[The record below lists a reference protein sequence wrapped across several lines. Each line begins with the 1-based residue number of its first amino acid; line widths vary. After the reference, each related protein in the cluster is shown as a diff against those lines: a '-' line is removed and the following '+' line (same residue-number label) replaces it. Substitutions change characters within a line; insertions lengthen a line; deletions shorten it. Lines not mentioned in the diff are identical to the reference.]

1 MKKIKLVIPLF
12 ICMLL
17 VACEEEKANTKD
29 NELSASVHAST
40 EDISYKQAVAEADL
54 IVEVS
59 IQKMQG
65 VIEGGNNI
73 IAKTKFEGQ
82 VNNVYTGSKKVT
94 DTISILQEGKNGMEI
109 ENYPLFEP
117 GENYILMLMDSGDG
131 KTYWIK
137 GQLNGTYL
145 IEDKSTLKFGKQEVT
160 LPEKKDISDVEASII
175 EKQKET
181 GGNSQILDTAKFKKQ
196 IQNDVE

>member
-65 VIEGGNNI
+65 VIEGRNNI

-82 VNNVYTGSKKVT
+82 INNVYSGSKKVK